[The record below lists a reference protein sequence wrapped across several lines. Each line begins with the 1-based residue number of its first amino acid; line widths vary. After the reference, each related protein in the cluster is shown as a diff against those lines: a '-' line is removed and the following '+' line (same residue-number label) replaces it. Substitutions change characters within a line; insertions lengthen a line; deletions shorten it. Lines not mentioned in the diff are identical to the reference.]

1 MRALGFVMCAVAA
14 AGVASVGTEAA
25 ACGLTPPIGPSGLPT
40 VCHGDGTPR
49 VHGGVAV
56 GGTDTSLRFPSGRAE
71 LLQGASV
78 VGVDV
83 NPLVGT
89 PAEALTLSLT
99 GGASLGGRVD
109 FGDARYTL
117 SPGYVVG
124 GGVAYRLGGHGG
136 APFVQPSLSLAYA
149 GGARAEGPDGVRTSF
164 NALDYR
170 GGLAVGKVVLG
181 FAAPFGVVRYFG
193 GSSDWTAAGGKGRD
207 RFLYHAGV
215 GSAFALGQRL
225 DLVAEVAFLGER
237 RATLGAG
244 WAF

>member
-1 MRALGFVMCAVAA
+1 MRASRFVICTA
-14 AGVASVGTEAA
+14 ASVVLAA
-25 ACGLTPPIGPSGLPT
+25 STRDAVACGLTPPIGPSGLPT
-40 VCHGDGTPR
+40 VCHGDATPR

-56 GGTDTSLRFPSGRAE
+56 GGTSTSLRFPSGRAE

-78 VGVDV
+78 LAVDV

-89 PAEALTLSLT
+89 PAEALTVSVT

-117 SPGYVVG
+117 GPGYVVG
-124 GGVAYRLGGHGG
+124 GGIAYRLGGRDGV
-136 APFVQPSLSLAYA
+136 PFVQPSLSLAYA

-170 GGLAVGKVVLG
+170 AGLAVGKVVFG
-181 FAAPFGVVRYFG
+181 FAAPFAVVRYFG
-193 GSSDWTAAGGKGRD
+193 GGTDWTVAGGKGRD